1 MTEQEIQ
8 ALLNQLKTAD
18 LFSTIPGYKEL
29 PKRNKEAVLEAFQIL
44 IDKEKAKLAN
54 EQ

>member
-8 ALLNQLKTAD
+8 AMLEQLKEMN
-18 LFSTIPGYKEL
+18 LFAQIPGYNEL
-29 PKRNKEAVLEAFQIL
+29 PKANKEAILTAFQTS
-44 IDKEKAKLAN
+44 IDKEKAKIAN

>member
-18 LFSTIPGYKEL
+18 LFAQIPGYNEL
-29 PKRNKEAVLEAFQIL
+29 PKRNKEAVLEAFQVL
-44 IDKEKAKLAN
+44 IDKEKAKLKDG
-54 EQ
+54 Q